1 MASGEKDLHILN
13 DGADYLLPSGIQFAH
28 DIIQQQ
34 NGRCLIAFCIQC
46 RLREAESQC

>member
-34 NGRCLIAFCIQC
+34 NGQAVRSAGRSARPCERQ
-46 RLREAESQC
+46 RW